1 MLLVHEQQGSL
12 EWYLSSRH
20 SVVSGGCKRKIYENT
35 DSVCKMSECWK
46 MTYQKS
52 FTFRCNSGTQIS
64 AATWQTVHEHIVAE
78 LISATCSRTANITKV
93 MPFKSPFSCLCWL
106 QEKEKWEHRQCSWLL
121 WLLLCANIKCCW
133 KLRTLDMSSYLS
145 AFSSVSV
152 FM

>member
-12 EWYLSSRH
+12 EWYLSRRH
-20 SVVSGGCKRKIYENT
+20 SVISGGCKRKIYENT

-78 LISATCSRTANITKV
+78 LIIRALLVHEQQTLLKWCLSSRHSAVCVDCKRKKNENTGSVRG
-93 MPFKSPFSCLCWL
+93 
-106 QEKEKWEHRQCSWLL
+106 
-121 WLLLCANIKCCW
+121 CCGCCYVQ
-133 KLRTLDMSSYLS
+133 TSSAAES
-145 AFSSVSV
+145 
-152 FM
+152 